1 MQLSERTR
9 CFIENKPICYEKRSI
24 EPIKTCASNY
34 EKNFQRKS
42 LTEQNKSNARKK
54 ITAKSVTSGGSES
67 IVDDPGLHTNIGANV
82 SPSSFHVVSGITR
95 VFMDFLQAGGKHAE
109 KLEASGAVVTNVE
122 FVQAASEALKII
134 YPYWDF
140 LSNQLMLSINAIDE
154 HRCGMDDIMELADA
168 AKAEI

>member
-1 MQLSERTR
+1 
-9 CFIENKPICYEKRSI
+9 
-24 EPIKTCASNY
+24 
-34 EKNFQRKS
+34 
-42 LTEQNKSNARKK
+42 
-54 ITAKSVTSGGSES
+54 
-67 IVDDPGLHTNIGANV
+67 
-82 SPSSFHVVSGITR
+82 
-95 VFMDFLQAGGKHAE
+95 MDFLQAGGKHAE

-140 LSNQLMLSINAIDE
+140 LSNQLTLSINAIDE